1 MDRSAPPSRLTAAG
15 AAAFTHPRSE
25 RGWRRRLAAMSDGR
39 YGTCLLAAIAFADSS
54 FLPVPPDILLVP
66 MCLMRPERMRFFM
79 VVCVAA
85 SSLGA
90 VLGYLLG
97 YGLWNVIGAPLIDL
111 YGYNDQFAAYQDL
124 VARWGVPIIIAKAFT
139 PIPFKIAAIAAGV
152 AAMNPWAFIAA
163 TVAGRALH
171 FAMVYLLLRLFGA
184 RITLFIARYER
195 PLAFGSVLALIGL
208 AVICYLR

>member
-1 MDRSAPPSRLTAAG
+1 MNRSAPPRPL
-15 AAAFTHPRSE
+15 AAASAAALSSRQLH
-25 RGWRRRLAAMSDGR
+25 RGWRSRLGAMSDGR
-39 YGTCLLAAIAFADSS
+39 HGTWLLAAIAFADSS

-66 MCLMRPERMRFFM
+66 MCLMRPERMRFLM

-97 YGLWNVIGAPLIDL
+97 HGLWTAIGAPLVDF
-111 YGYNDQFAAYQDL
+111 YGYGDQFTAYRHL
-124 VARWGVPIIIAKAFT
+124 VEQWGVPIIIAKAFT